1 MEILFTKEK
10 DIITNKGPHIVT
22 STQTFSKSIT
32 ISEIYTPK
40 VTSLPLDIP
49 LLKAEDTI
57 NRYQKGITAKEKSS
71 ENP

>member
-40 VTSLPLDIP
+40 VFIV
-49 LLKAEDTI
+49 K
-57 NRYQKGITAKEKSS
+57 
-71 ENP
+71 